1 MANTDFKNFTLQNLT
16 FAYPKLDATYKYNSM
31 ARKSE
36 KCPQRAQG
44 ASWSIGW
51 EMNAADAAKFEAALV
66 AHYNSCNTGQPFVRV
81 FGAKKLDNGSTLF
94 TAKRAG
100 VNAKGEE
107 NKAPEVVDS
116 QKRPLADLAFWG
128 GSKGNLII
136 SAHPTNDPDQS
147 YGVAL
152 KIVAIQVTEAIYGGS
167 AGVDSFDIVSDGSSA
182 FDTPPASNPFAD
194 IPKTAANDLDMDDI
208 PF

>member
-81 FGAKKLDNGSTLF
+81 FGAKKLDNGNTLF

-100 VNAKGEE
+100 VNGKGEE
-107 NKAPEVVDS
+107 NKAPEIVDG

-167 AGVDSFDIVSDGSSA
+167 AGVDSFEIVSDGSSA

-194 IPKTAANDLDMDDI
+194 IPKTAANDLDMDEI

>member
-1 MANTDFKNFTLQNLT
+1 MANTDFRNFTLRNLT

-44 ASWSIGW
+44 AVWSIGW
-51 EMNAADAAKFEAALV
+51 EMNAADAAKFDAELI
-66 AHYNSCNTGQPFVRV
+66 AHFNSCNTGQAFTRV
-81 FGAKKLDNGSTLF
+81 FGAKKLESGSTLF
-94 TAKRAG
+94 NAKRAG
-100 VNAKGEE
+100 VNTKGDE
-107 NKAPEVVDS
+107 NKAPEVVDG

-136 SAHPTNDPDQS
+136 SAHPTNDPDQN

-152 KIVAIQVTEAIYGGS
+152 KIVAVQVTEAVYGGS
-167 AGVDSFDIVSDGSSA
+167 GVDSFDIVSDGSSA
-182 FDTPPASNPFAD
+182 FDAAPAADPFSD
-194 IPKTAANDLDMDDI
+194 IPKSAANDLAMDDI